1 MRKLIY
7 ISVAVLAFVS
17 GILIYYIRPSVIPI
31 SLSELRG
38 NPKRHQ
44 IFSFKVR
51 GDFQVWKAESTYS
64 FELLDNQNDCALTEP
79 LCLKILELT
88 DEIINRN
95 NALIEDLASKNQKLG
110 KTDFRKGINLAAVE
124 VTGILEERKNE
135 KSAYFGGD
143 FSYFILKVEKI
154 EQLSPVRFV
163 ESKEIID

>member
-7 ISVAVLAFVS
+7 ISVAILAFVS
-17 GILIYYIRPSVIPI
+17 GILIYYIRPSFIPI

-64 FELLDNQNDCALTEP
+64 FELIDNQNECASTEP
-79 LCLKILELT
+79 LCLKILELS
-88 DEIINRN
+88 DEIIKRN
-95 NALIEDLASKNQKLG
+95 NTLIEDLANQNQKLG
-110 KTDFRKGINLAAVE
+110 KTDFRKGINLAEVE
-124 VTGILEERKNE
+124 ITGILEERKDE
-135 KSAYFGGD
+135 KLAYFGGD
-143 FSYFILKVEKI
+143 GSYFRLKVEKI

-163 ESKEIID
+163 ESKEITE